1 MRKKPAP
8 KRNDGSASPLEAR
21 KRALAEQQAKLQ
33 ADMEAQKRLIEEAPK
48 RVAEEKKRRQEELI
62 KRASRT
68 DRFGTGGAL
77 PDPRHSFHL
86 QQEGKPLPARKLRKH
101 RRQGMWTFFVLCAIL
116 LGVLFW
122 VYSTVL
128 KP

>member
-1 MRKKPAP
+1 MRKKPTP
-8 KRNDGSASPLEAR
+8 KRSDGPGSPLDAR

-48 RVAEEKKRRQEELI
+48 RAAEEKKRRREELI

-68 DRFGTGGAL
+68 DRFNASGSL
-77 PDPRHSFHL
+77 PDPRHPFHL
-86 QQEGKPLPARKLRKH
+86 QEGKPLPARKLRKH
-101 RRQGMWTFFVLCAIL
+101 RRQGMWTFFVLCAVL
-116 LGVLFW
+116 LAVLFW

>member
-1 MRKKPAP
+1 MSKKPTP
-8 KRNDGSASPLEAR
+8 KRSDGPGSPLEAK

-33 ADMEAQKRLIEEAPK
+33 ADMETQKRLIEEAPK
-48 RVAEEKKRRQEELI
+48 RAAAENKRRREELI

-68 DRFGTGGAL
+68 DRFNASGSL
-77 PDPRHSFHL
+77 PDPRHPFHL
-86 QQEGKPLPARKLRKH
+86 QEGKPLPARRLRKH
-101 RRQGMWTFFVLCAIL
+101 RRQGMWTFFVLCAVL
-116 LGVLFW
+116 LVVLFW